1 MLILRRATPDDAEA
15 IFEVEQACFSIP
27 WSLSAIEAELDED
40 MQEQRLYL
48 VAEEEGQ
55 IVAYAGAWLVLDEG
69 QITNIAVIPEARR
82 QGIGAMITRKLM
94 RLLFEA
100 SMNEIFL
107 EVRLSNLGALAMYRR
122 LGFTV
127 KGIRK
132 NYYTEPVED
141 AYIMSCTKDEIY
153 HKE

>member
-15 IFEVEQACFSIP
+15 IFEVEQACFSMP
-27 WSLSAIEAELDED
+27 WSLTAIEAELDED

-141 AYIMSCTKDEIY
+141 AYIMSCVRDEIY

>member
-1 MLILRRATPDDAEA
+1 MLVLRRATLDDAEA
-15 IFEVEQACFSIP
+15 IYEVEKACFSTP
-27 WSLSAIEAELDED
+27 WSMESIEAELNED
-40 MQEQRLYL
+40 MHDQRLYL
-48 VAEEEGQ
+48 VAEEDGR

-69 QITNIAVIPEARR
+69 QITNIAVIPDARR
-82 QGIGAMITRKLM
+82 QGIGAMITRKLV

-100 SMNEIFL
+100 SMTEIFL

-132 NYYTEPVED
+132 NYYTDPVED
-141 AYIMSCTKDEIY
+141 AYIMSRTKEEI
-153 HKE
+153 

>member
-1 MLILRRATPDDAEA
+1 MLVLRRATLDDAEA
-15 IFEVEQACFSIP
+15 IYEVEKTCFSTP
-27 WSLSAIEAELDED
+27 WSMESIEAELNEELH
-40 MQEQRLYL
+40 EQRLYL
-48 VAEEEGQ
+48 VAEEDGR

-82 QGIGAMITRKLM
+82 QGIGVMITRKLM

-100 SMNEIFL
+100 SMTEIFL

-132 NYYTEPVED
+132 NYYTDPVED
-141 AYIMSCTKDEIY
+141 AYIMSRTKDDI
-153 HKE
+153 